1 MKSIRRQVNF
11 GRDAGKVEIRAE
23 RFLSNFFP
31 GFHSEDV
38 TDQWQRCRY
47 NMIIRLLSHG
57 TVHTANS
64 RRYSAFPASLFAGLT
79 RKPWVYKCKGN
90 NNKGGEQASAMRL

>member
-1 MKSIRRQVNF
+1 MKSIRRQVNC

-38 TDQWQRCRY
+38 TDQWQRCR
-47 NMIIRLLSHG
+47 NNTIIRLLSHG
-57 TVHTANS
+57 TVHAPNRKTVGDIL
-64 RRYSAFPASLFAGLT
+64 PSLHHCL
-79 RKPWVYKCKGN
+79 
-90 NNKGGEQASAMRL
+90 QD